1 MDIDGEACLDSS
13 KVANFIN
20 TFFTSVASNLVKK
33 LPLSQ
38 NKFGTDTEIFQS
50 YYSDMGITEGILRL
64 SSVTIDYVFSELCKL
79 QPSKSTGLDDIPARF
94 LRDGA
99 SILKHPIT
107 YIINLSINTSTV
119 PDDLKCAR
127 VKPLYK

>member
-1 MDIDGEACLDSS
+1 
-13 KVANFIN
+13 
-20 TFFTSVASNLVKK
+20 
-33 LPLSQ
+33 
-38 NKFGTDTEIFQS
+38 
-50 YYSDMGITEGILRL
+50 MGITEGILRL

-79 QPSKSTGLDDIPARF
+79 QPSKSTGLDNIPARF

-107 YIINLSINTSTV
+107 YIINLSINTSSV

-127 VKPLYK
+127 VKPLDKNK